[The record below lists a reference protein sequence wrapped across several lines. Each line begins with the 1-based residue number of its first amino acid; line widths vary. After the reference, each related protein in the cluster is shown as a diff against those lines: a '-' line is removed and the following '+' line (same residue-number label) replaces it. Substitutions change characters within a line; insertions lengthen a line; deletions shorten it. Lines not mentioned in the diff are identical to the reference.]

1 VGFFPSLWEGL
12 GEGAKLDADKPSPL
26 PSPKG
31 RGRTNLLMSQ
41 QLTQIQPLSQ
51 PVQMPDGI
59 ATFSAEIEAE
69 IDRHLA
75 KYPVMRSAILP
86 LMFIVQRERGYLD
99 PPGVAYLAQRL
110 KLRITDIWE
119 VATFYSMINIKP
131 VGKYHIQVCKTL
143 SCKLLGSDKIT
154 QMCTEKLGIK
164 AGEMTADGRF
174 SLSEVECL
182 GSCGTAP
189 MFQVNFDYHE
199 NLTTEKVGQILDSL
213 K

>member
-1 VGFFPSLWEGL
+1 
-12 GEGAKLDADKPSPL
+12 
-26 PSPKG
+26 
-31 RGRTNLLMSQ
+31 MSQ
-41 QLTQIQPLSQ
+41 QPIQIAPLSQ

-59 ATFSAEIEAE
+59 AKFPPEVEAE
-69 IDRHLA
+69 IDQHLA

-99 PPGVAYLAQRL
+99 PPGVAYLAHRL

-119 VATFYSMINIKP
+119 VATFYSMIHIKP
-131 VGKYHIQVCKTL
+131 IGKYHIQVCKTL

-154 QMCTEKLGIK
+154 QLCAEKLGIK
-164 AGEMTADGRF
+164 PGGTTPDGRF

-199 NLTTEKVGQILDSL
+199 NLTPEKVDRILDSL
-213 K
+213 P